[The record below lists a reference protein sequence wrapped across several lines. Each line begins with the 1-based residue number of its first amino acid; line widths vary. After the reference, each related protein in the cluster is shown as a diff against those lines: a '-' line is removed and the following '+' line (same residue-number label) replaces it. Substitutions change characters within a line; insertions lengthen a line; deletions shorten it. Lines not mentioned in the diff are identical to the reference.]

1 MTSNNLIHI
10 GILEDNTILR
20 DSICDYLKTRE
31 NIVVSFA
38 ISRYAELT
46 EGSINTPVDII
57 LLDVHLRD
65 GISIENISEIQAYF
79 PSAKVLIL
87 TGDENENI
95 LVKSIE
101 NGAVGYLL
109 KPFSM
114 STLIDT
120 IEIVNEKGHYLSLEL
135 TQKLMKVLNKK
146 KFNQFNIRLELL
158 SSREKRVIDLLQQ
171 GYSYKEIASILG
183 ISYHTVNQHIKNSYK
198 KLNVNNKYDLINFK
212 FTENK

>member
-1 MTSNNLIHI
+1 MTRNNLIHI
-10 GILEDNTILR
+10 GILEDNIILR

-65 GISIENISEIQAYF
+65 GISIENISQIQAYF

-87 TGDENENI
+87 TGDENDNI
-95 LVKSIE
+95 LMKSIE

-120 IEIVNEKGHYLSLEL
+120 IEIVNEKGHYLSFEL

-158 SSREKRVIDLLQQ
+158 SAREKRVVDLLQQ
-171 GYSYKEIASILG
+171 GYSYKEISSILD

-212 FTENK
+212 FNENI

>member
-1 MTSNNLIHI
+1 MTRNNLIHI
-10 GILEDNTILR
+10 GILEDNIILR

-46 EGSINTPVDII
+46 EGSINSPVDII

-65 GISIENISEIQAYF
+65 GISIENISQIQKYF

-87 TGDENENI
+87 TGDENDNI
-95 LVKSIE
+95 LMKSIE

-120 IEIVNEKGHYLSLEL
+120 IEIVNEKGHYLSFEL

-158 SSREKRVIDLLQQ
+158 SAREKRVVDLLQQ
-171 GYSYKEIASILG
+171 GYSYKEISSILD

-198 KLNVNNKYDLINFK
+198 KLNINNKYDLINFK
-212 FTENK
+212 FNENI